1 MITSTFKRREKKY
14 LIDAAQR
21 QAIEAAARRFM
32 SPDDYGRTLIT
43 SVYLDTPDRS
53 IIARSLEKPVYKE
66 KLRMRAYGEKDGTA
80 LVFLCQ
86 HGLIAARGFYGDML
100 LAIPVFFELKKKYKG
115 IVYKRR
121 VRMSLMGAWAFAHGA
136 SYEATMTTYPLAC
149 VKGSDPLTHHPTT
162 ASGTN
167 DLSICPSSIDVQ
179 IAHEIEAAL
188 GRYDGLEPSA
198 AILCWRIAWAPQG
211 EAAEPRITFDDELC
225 YVDLAAG
232 DPVTHPILEPITSIM
247 EIKASVALP
256 QWLTDTLSSLH
267 IYPQSFS
274 KYGTAACMSAARHE
288 ERKSAHA

>member
-1 MITSTFKRREKKY
+1 MITSVFKRCEKKY
-14 LIDAAQR
+14 LIDATQR
-21 QAIEAAARRFM
+21 RPIEVTARQFM

-66 KLRMRAYGEKDGTA
+66 KLRIRVYGQEDGTA

-86 HGLIAARGFYGDML
+86 HGLVAARAFYGDML
-100 LAIPVFFELKKKYKG
+100 LAIPAFFELKKKYKG

-121 VRMSLMGAWAFAHGA
+121 VRMSLMGAWALAHGA
-136 SYEATMTTYPLAC
+136 SYEAAMTTYPLAC
-149 VKGSDPLTHHPTT
+149 VRGSDPLTHHPT
-162 ASGTN
+162 
-167 DLSICPSSIDVQ
+167 IDVQ

-198 AILCWRIAWAPQG
+198 ARPRWRVAWAPQN

-232 DPVTHPILEPITSIM
+232 DPVTHPILEPATSVMELKTSTSLPHWITD
-247 EIKASVALP
+247 A
-256 QWLTDTLSSLH
+256 LSSLH
-267 IYPQSFS
+267 VYPQSFS
-274 KYGTAACMSAARHE
+274 KYGVAACMSAARHE
-288 ERKSAHA
+288 ERKAAHA